1 MISCWV
7 AVGLLDEIAPGR
19 EAALESTSMEPIF
32 TPRRELGRTGF
43 SATQLGIGDLADR
56 NVPFSECVATLRRAL
71 DAGLNVIDTAPMYED
86 GYSEEIVGAALQGR
100 RTGRFVIDKIDDL
113 EAPVRPQAEAS
124 WRRLG
129 FTDVDLFLFHGV
141 STLEAWRK
149 LRFDELAGL
158 ARFCGISCHNPAVL
172 REAISSGLCDVVMF
186 PVGAA
191 VDERYVTEILPLARQ
206 HRVGTIGIKTFG
218 AGKLLGDTEGYSR
231 PLANRPRGKLSSGGG
246 DSAAPVLPRLTVTD
260 CLHYTLTCDPDVTLL
275 GLSFPHEQDAAY
287 AAAQNFK
294 PLAAARLAEIRHRAA
309 LAIAGK
315 GNCWWNP
322 PQ

>member
-1 MISCWV
+1 MTSCWAV
-7 AVGLLDEIAPGR
+7 AGLLDEIARQPP
-19 EAALESTSMEPIF
+19 AALEYPTMTPIF

-43 SATQLGIGDLADR
+43 RATQLGIGDLADR
-56 NVPFSECVATLRRAL
+56 NVPLAECVATLRRAL
-71 DAGLNVIDTAPMYED
+71 DAGLNVIDTAPMYEA

-100 RTGRFVIDKIDDL
+100 RAGLFVIDKIDEL
-113 EAPVRPQAEAS
+113 AAPVRPQVEAS
-124 WRRLG
+124 WQRLG
-129 FTDVDLFLFHGV
+129 FSDVDLFLFHGV
-141 STLEAWRK
+141 STLADWRK

-158 ARFCGISCHNPAVL
+158 ARFRGISCHNPAVL
-172 REAISSGLCDVVMF
+172 REAIPSGLCDVVMF
-186 PVGAA
+186 PIGAA

-246 DSAAPVLPRLTVTD
+246 DTAAPVLPHLSVTD

-275 GLSFPHEQDAAY
+275 GLSFPNEQDAAY
-287 AAAQNFK
+287 AAARAFQ
-294 PLAAARLAEIRHRAA
+294 PLSPARLADIRQRATQ
-309 LAIAGK
+309 AIAGK

>member
-1 MISCWV
+1 MKP
-7 AVGLLDEIAPGR
+7 L
-19 EAALESTSMEPIF
+19 F

-43 SATQLGIGDLADR
+43 CATQLGIGDLADR
-56 NVPFSECVATLRRAL
+56 KLPLSECVATVRRAL
-71 DAGLNVIDTAPMYED
+71 DAGLNVIDTAPMYEA

-100 RTGRFVIDKIDDL
+100 RQGLFVVDKIDELD
-113 EAPVRPQAEAS
+113 APVRPQVEAS

-129 FTDVDLFLFHGV
+129 FADVDLFLFHGV
-141 STLEAWRK
+141 STLEEWRK
-149 LRFDELAGL
+149 LRFNELVGL
-158 ARFCGISCHNPAVL
+158 ARFRGISCHNPAVL
-172 REAISSGLCDVVMF
+172 REAIPSGLCDVVMF

-191 VDERYVTEILPLARQ
+191 VDERYVTEILPLAKQ

-246 DSAAPVLPRLTVTD
+246 DAAAPVLPHLSVAD

-275 GLSFPHEQDAAY
+275 GLSFPNEQDAAY
-287 AAAQNFK
+287 AAAQNFQ
-294 PLAAARLAEIRHRAA
+294 PLSAERLADIRRRAA
-309 LAIAGK
+309 QAIAGK